1 MTLKIESVMVT
12 GASGKLGG
20 PLCEAL
26 VAEGYHVIAADRR
39 LPVGVDG
46 VEEVQLDIADGPA
59 VEAQVARSDA
69 VIHLASCKEDR
80 EAVIDVSAQGTF
92 NLLDAAMRT
101 KKPKQM
107 ILASGDA
114 VNGIYFNPQPTPI
127 REDMP
132 MVAYP
137 GYYALSKV
145 MEETMFRQ
153 YYCQAGVPMVVV
165 RMSWIQAEDDI
176 LSHLTVAEPQFGVPV
191 WSELMNDGQRARF
204 SDGRDAAVA
213 LRHPDG
219 APMRRHVVAVEDC
232 IQAYLLALRTEGI
245 EGETFSIAMDDPF
258 DYVDAARYAA
268 KKLNVETLELV
279 DPVGKDFCIDT
290 TKARYVLGYRP
301 KYDIFRRRSSFVE
314 MVASDARDRDSR
326 DSRGK
331 PLAASQFT
339 GIQELQTI
347 QGTSK

>member
-1 MTLKIESVMVT
+1 MPEIKSVMVT

-20 PLCEAL
+20 PLCAAL
-26 VAEGYHVIAADRR
+26 VAQGYQVIAADRR

-46 VEEVQLDIADGPA
+46 VEELQLDIADGPA
-59 VEAQVARSDA
+59 VEAHVARSDA

-80 EAVIDVSAQGTF
+80 EAVIRVSAQGTF

-101 KKPKQM
+101 RRPQRV

-114 VNGIYFNPQPTPI
+114 VNGIYFKEQPVPI

-137 GYYALSKV
+137 GYYAFSKV
-145 MEETMFRQ
+145 VEETMFRQ
-153 YYCQAGVPMVVV
+153 YYCQAGVPAVIL

-176 LSHLTVAEPQFGVPV
+176 LSHLTVAGEPFGVPV
-191 WSELMNDGQRARF
+191 WPELMNDSQRARF

-219 APMRRHVVAVEDC
+219 APLRRHIVAVEDC
-232 IQAYLLALRTEGI
+232 IQAYLLALKTAGI
-245 EGETFSIAMDDPF
+245 EGETFMIAMNDPF
-258 DYVDAARYAA
+258 NYVDAAEYAA
-268 KKLNVETLELV
+268 KRLNVETLDLV
-279 DPVGKDFCIDT
+279 DPVGKDFCVDT

-301 KYDIFRRRSSFVE
+301 EYDIFGLIDKAVEFRRSGH
-314 MVASDARDRDSR
+314 ARRARS
-326 DSRGK
+326 GFK
-331 PLAASQFT
+331 
-339 GIQELQTI
+339 G
-347 QGTSK
+347 